1 MSHPARMTAPPAT
14 IPTRVAALPL
24 AARGAL
30 AALAFAGV
38 GLCAALPGCASFDLP
53 DGEDFAKLSPLYEP
67 DTSRIEREWDGATGT
82 DVKLDVNYVGD
93 YTSVTGRGPV
103 VVSGVGLVTGLANT
117 GGDAVPGSFRTR
129 LLSDM
134 QKRGVLTGKDILAR
148 TDTALVSVV
157 AEIPALVRKG
167 DPIDVRVVIPSGS
180 KASSLAGGWLL
191 PCRLT
196 EGAVV
201 AGSFHA
207 GDTLA
212 EASGPVLTRAADGA
226 DRVAALKRGRVLG
239 GGVSKVDRKLKMNM
253 RHDFKGTRMVTK
265 VSAAV
270 GRRFHHRGAHGTE
283 ESVADPNTDLGITLD
298 VLPRYREDYP
308 RYLRV
313 IDAIAMNESPVA
325 RRLRIEQLEEDLLHG
340 PTAEGAAI
348 KLEAVGED
356 ARPIL
361 KKGLESDDEEVRFHA
376 AVALAYLGGSDG
388 LDVLR
393 DSAARIPAFR
403 VYALAA
409 LVAAGGPPAATEL
422 RKLLAD
428 PLPETRYGAFR
439 ALRTVAPDDGYLN
452 HRVVRATDPATGLPT
467 GPALFHL
474 HPVRVDVP
482 DDVSPEN
489 RPEPLVHVNHNR
501 RAEVALFDGNQRFET
516 PLSLKVGTLLVNAP
530 PRGQTV
536 TVSRIEAGRDDH
548 RECSTRMTEVI
559 AAAVELGGS
568 YPDVVELLSQAHE
581 QHNLPGR
588 FAIDAL
594 PVGGRTY
601 ARKTATGTVKTAVG
615 AAGTTPNLYRG
626 GGGEAPPEDA
636 ERFEGPAPEK
646 DKAAEK
652 DDEDKTDADGAPAAA
667 ETKPTAAADEPPAV
681 AKAAAKEEEPDGP
694 AAKFR
699 ALFGGVGAALSGTED
714 ADDWG
719 GDVE

>member
-1 MSHPARMTAPPAT
+1 MSHPAFQTAAG
-14 IPTRVAALPL
+14 RAAALPL
-24 AARGAL
+24 PARVAL
-30 AALAFAGV
+30 ASLAFAGV

-53 DGEDFAKLSPLYEP
+53 DGDDFAKLSPLYEP
-67 DTSRIEREWDGATGT
+67 DTSKIEKEWDGATGT
-82 DVKLDVNYVGD
+82 RVKLDVNYVGE

-103 VVSGVGLVTGLANT
+103 IVSGVGLVTGLAGT

-134 QKRGVLTGKDILAR
+134 QKRGVLDGKDILAR

-167 DPIDVRVVIPSGS
+167 DPVDVRVVIPGGS
-180 KASSLAGGWLL
+180 KATSLAGGWLL

-212 EASGPVLTRAADGA
+212 VASGPVLTKAADGA
-226 DRVAALKRGRVLG
+226 NRVAALKRGRVLG
-239 GGVSKVDRKLKMNM
+239 GGVSKVDRKLKMNLNH
-253 RHDFKGTRMVTK
+253 RFSGTRMVTK
-265 VSAAV
+265 VTSAI
-270 GRRFHHRGAHGTE
+270 GRRFHHRGPHGTE

-298 VLPRYREDYP
+298 VLPRYVDDYP

-313 IDAIAMNESPVA
+313 IDSIAMNEAHVS

-340 PTAEGAAI
+340 PTAEVASI
-348 KLEAVGED
+348 RLEAVGEE

-376 AVALAYLGGSDG
+376 AVGLAYLGGGDG

-439 ALRTVAPDDGYLN
+439 ALRTVAPEDGYLN
-452 HRVVRATDPATGLPT
+452 HKVVRAIDPATDLET

-482 DDVSPEN
+482 EDATGDQV
-489 RPEPLVHVNHNR
+489 PEPLVHVNHNR
-501 RAEVALFDGNQRFET
+501 RAEVVLFDGAQRFET
-516 PLSLKVGTLLVNAP
+516 PLSLRVGTLLVNAP
-530 PRGQTV
+530 PRGETV

-548 RECSTRMTEVI
+548 RECSTKITDVI
-559 AAAVELGGS
+559 AAAVELGGT
-568 YPDVVELLSQAHE
+568 YPDVVELLSQANE

-588 FAIDAL
+588 FAIDAV
-594 PVGGRTY
+594 PTGGRVY
-601 ARKTATGTVKTAVG
+601 ARKTATGTVKAAVG

-626 GGGEAPPEDA
+626 AAGEAPPVDA
-636 ERFEGPAPEK
+636 EAFEGDAPEK
-646 DKAAEK
+646 DGDEADEDPAPAEK
-652 DDEDKTDADGAPAAA
+652 K
-667 ETKPTAAADEPPAV
+667 KTAAADPPPA
-681 AKAAAKEEEPDGP
+681 AEEEDEPDGP
-694 AAKFR
+694 AAKFK
-699 ALFGGVGAALSGTED
+699 ALFGNVGAALGGTED